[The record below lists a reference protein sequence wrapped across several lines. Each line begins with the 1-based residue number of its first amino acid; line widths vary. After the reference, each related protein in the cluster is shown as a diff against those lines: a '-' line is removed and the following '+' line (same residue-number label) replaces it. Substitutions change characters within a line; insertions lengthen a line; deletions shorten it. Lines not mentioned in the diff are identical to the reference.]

1 MNSRSTGDL
10 NIIIWFHMK
19 KLKINT
25 SVQDLEHVDNE
36 IDLAGLK
43 GWEGMSRQPQASE
56 DRLVF
61 PVGHGGPCWF
71 SSVQGRLLP
80 RAQDPDGKWRNIFL
94 HSVLTGLTHVTQMS
108 V

>member
-10 NIIIWFHMK
+10 NIIIWTHLK
-19 KLKINT
+19 ELKIYT

-36 IDLAGLK
+36 IDLADLK
-43 GWEGMSRQPQASE
+43 GCEGMSRQPQASK

-71 SSVQGRLLP
+71 SSVHRCQIECTFKGDFRYCAVWFS
-80 RAQDPDGKWRNIFL
+80 RECCRRR
-94 HSVLTGLTHVTQMS
+94 H
-108 V
+108 